1 MVFKF
6 PILANTGY
14 INCFNLDSLT
24 GELRRIFKQLPT
36 DVVSRKTVGHKK
48 EGLSVLTVNLDW
60 T

>member
-24 GELRRIFKQLPT
+24 GELCLIFKQLPT

-48 EGLSVLTVNLDW
+48 EGLPVLKK
-60 T
+60 